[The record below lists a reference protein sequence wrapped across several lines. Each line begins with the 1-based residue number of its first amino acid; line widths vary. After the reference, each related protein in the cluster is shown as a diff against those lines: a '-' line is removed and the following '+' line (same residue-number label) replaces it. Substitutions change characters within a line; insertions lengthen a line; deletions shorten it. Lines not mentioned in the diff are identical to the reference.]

1 MPEQTTTQ
9 SEGLCCDFCGEQV
22 PRVRR
27 IALDRNYERLQTRH
41 QVQYACSR
49 CSELKER
56 RRLGLLR
63 G

>member
-1 MPEQTTTQ
+1 MNEETP
-9 SEGLCCDFCGEQV
+9 SESQGLRCDFCGEEV

-27 IALDRNYERLQTRH
+27 IALDGEYERLQTKH
-41 QVQYACSR
+41 QVQYACPR
-49 CSELKER
+49 CSEDKER

>member
-1 MPEQTTTQ
+1 MEETTTQ
-9 SEGLCCDFCGEQV
+9 SESLRCDFCGEQV

-27 IALDRNYERLQTRH
+27 IALDRNYERLQTQH

>member
-1 MPEQTTTQ
+1 MSEETAPQ
-9 SEGLCCDFCGEQV
+9 SLSLRCDFCGEQV

-27 IALDRNYERLQTRH
+27 IALDRNYERLQTQH

-49 CSELKER
+49 CSEDKER